1 MENNNQNNNIYK
13 NIANSSGGKL
23 NAESIKHAAQ
33 SGNTDAL
40 IKNLSDSDKQKLN
53 AILKDK
59 DALEKLLKSPQAAA
73 LIKMLSKGKKNG

>member
-23 NAESIKHAAQ
+23 NAETIKQAAKN
-33 SGNTDAL
+33 GNTDAL

-59 DALEKLLKSPQAAA
+59 DAMEKLLKSPQAVAI
-73 LIKMLSKGKKNG
+73 IKMLSKGKKNG

>member
-13 NIANSSGGKL
+13 NIADSSGGKL
-23 NAESIKHAAQ
+23 NTEAIKQAAK

-59 DALEKLLKSPQAAA
+59 DAMEKLLKSPQAAA
-73 LIKMLSKGKKNG
+73 IIKMLSKGKKNG

>member
-1 MENNNQNNNIYK
+1 MENNNQNHNIYK

-23 NAESIKHAAQ
+23 NAESIKQAAQ